1 MKRLKELTERLGH
14 ETSGSDLCLGGHS
27 PDNVEGCDLI
37 VYTSA
42 IKDDNAE
49 LAAARRKNIPCV
61 SRSDY
66 LGALSS
72 AYGNVLA
79 VAGTHG
85 KTTVTGM
92 LAGVFGERFP
102 TVHLGGELKNPPA
115 REESEFFIT
124 EACEYKRSFL
134 SLKPDL
140 GIILNAELDH
150 TDYYS
155 GLDDVLSAFGQFADR
170 CGTTLYNG
178 DDAGLSA
185 IMKNRRAVSFG
196 LGKHNDF
203 RAAAAAADKD
213 NRWSFN
219 IIAFGIN
226 LGRITLAVKGRH
238 NVYNAA
244 AAAAAG
250 LSMQLSVSEI
260 ASGLE
265 SFTGVKRRMEYLGKA
280 WGADVYTDYAHH
292 PSEIRALIA
301 AIKDDGRLIIVFE
314 PHTYSR
320 TKDLFAQ
327 FVGCFSGADEVIFAP
342 VFASREAGGD
352 VGSKQLS
359 AAAASVAPSEYF
371 ESYDEI
377 NEYLSGMLKDGDT
390 VVFTGAGTIN
400 RAGEELVRLAGNK

>member
-1 MKRLKELTERLGH
+1 M
-14 ETSGSDLCLGGHS
+14 
-27 PDNVEGCDLI
+27 
-37 VYTSA
+37 
-42 IKDDNAE
+42 
-49 LAAARRKNIPCV
+49 
-61 SRSDY
+61 
-66 LGALSS
+66 
-72 AYGNVLA
+72 
-79 VAGTHG
+79 
-85 KTTVTGM
+85 
-92 LAGVFGERFP
+92 
-102 TVHLGGELKNPPA
+102 
-115 REESEFFIT
+115 
-124 EACEYKRSFL
+124 
-134 SLKPDL
+134 
-140 GIILNAELDH
+140 
-150 TDYYS
+150 
-155 GLDDVLSAFGQFADR
+155 
-170 CGTTLYNG
+170 
-178 DDAGLSA
+178 
-185 IMKNRRAVSFG
+185 
-196 LGKHNDF
+196 
-203 RAAAAAADKD
+203 
-213 NRWSFN
+213 
-219 IIAFGIN
+219 N

>member
-1 MKRLKELTERLGH
+1 M
-14 ETSGSDLCLGGHS
+14 
-27 PDNVEGCDLI
+27 
-37 VYTSA
+37 
-42 IKDDNAE
+42 
-49 LAAARRKNIPCV
+49 
-61 SRSDY
+61 
-66 LGALSS
+66 
-72 AYGNVLA
+72 
-79 VAGTHG
+79 
-85 KTTVTGM
+85 
-92 LAGVFGERFP
+92 
-102 TVHLGGELKNPPA
+102 
-115 REESEFFIT
+115 
-124 EACEYKRSFL
+124 
-134 SLKPDL
+134 
-140 GIILNAELDH
+140 
-150 TDYYS
+150 
-155 GLDDVLSAFGQFADR
+155 LSAFGQFADR

-196 LGKHNDF
+196 LGEHNDF

-219 IIAFGIN
+219 IIAFGMN

-390 VVFTGAGTIN
+390 VGFHWRGNNKPSRRGASKAGRKQVKYRSREIRRVFHS
-400 RAGEELVRLAGNK
+400 VRLQLKGSE

>member
-27 PDNVEGCDLI
+27 PDNVEGCDLV

-49 LAAARRKNIPCV
+49 LCAARRKNIPCI

-72 AYGNVLA
+72 AYDNVLA

-92 LAGVFGERFP
+92 LAGVFRERFP
-102 TVHLGGELKNPPA
+102 TVHIGGELKIPPA
-115 REESEFFIT
+115 REESEYFIT

-134 SLKPDL
+134 SLRPSL
-140 GIILNAELDH
+140 GIVLNAELDH
-150 TDYYS
+150 TDYYR

-170 CGTTLYNG
+170 CKAVLYNG
-178 DDAGLSA
+178 DDAGLTE
-185 IMKNRRAVSFG
+185 IMKNKRAISFG
-196 LGKHNDF
+196 FGESNDF
-203 RAAAAAADKD
+203 RAAAAASDKD
-213 NRWSFN
+213 NKWSFN
-219 IIAFGIN
+219 IVASGLN
-226 LGRITLAVKGRH
+226 LGRITLAVRGRH
-238 NVYNAA
+238 NVYNAV

-250 LSMQLSVSEI
+250 LSMQLPASEI
-260 ASGLE
+260 AAGLE

-280 WGADVYTDYAHH
+280 SGADVYTDYAHH
-292 PSEIRALIA
+292 PSEIKALIA
-301 AIKDDGRLIIVFE
+301 AIKGSGRLIIVFE

-327 FVGCFSGADEVIFAP
+327 FAACFAGADEAIFAP

-352 VGSKQLS
+352 VGSLELS
-359 AAAASVAPSEYF
+359 AAAASVLPSEYF

-377 NEYLSGMLKDGDT
+377 NDYLSGTLKAGDT

-400 RAGEELVRLAGNK
+400 RAGEELVKKAGNK